1 VESGKGYTANM
12 ADKPICFVIS
22 PIGEV
27 GGDIRKRSDLLLKY
41 IIMPA
46 ADGFEVIRADQIS
59 EPGDITSQVIDHLLN
74 DPIVVADLTGH
85 NANVF
90 YELAVRHLLR
100 KPYVQLI
107 QKKEKPPFDTV
118 GIRTIPYELT
128 DLDNVE
134 EAREAV
140 RKQIAFTT
148 ANPDKVTSPMSASID
163 LSTLSRSDDPAKQEI
178 ASLLQSIQDLGTIL
192 RELSKNQTTFSKSQ
206 LVLTNK
212 IARLDHTISAISGR
226 DTPTV
231 TRRNTGRISELGT
244 AASILQPPS
253 PPIDKNA
260 PADLDSD
267 LRYPPPPI
275 DVQGG

>member
-1 VESGKGYTANM
+1 M